1 MPNAT
6 PKKKPQYGG
15 RWKTVRLEVLA
26 RDKHKCQIAG
36 SKCTTIADQVDHIIP
51 VAFGGAWWD
60 HDNLRASCQN
70 CNLGRI
76 AKRKTQNSRAW

>member
-1 MPNAT
+1 MNI

-15 RWKTVRLEVLA
+15 KWKTVRLEVLA

-36 SKCTTIADQVDHIIP
+36 AKCTIIADQVDHIIP
-51 VAFGGAWWD
+51 VAYGGAWWD
-60 HDNLRASCQN
+60 TDNLRASCRN

-76 AKRKTQNSRAW
+76 AKRKTQASRSW

>member
-1 MPNAT
+1 MPNAI

-15 RWKTVRLEVLA
+15 KWKTVRLEVLA

-36 SKCTTIADQVDHIIP
+36 SKCTTIADQVDHITP
-51 VAFGGAWWD
+51 VAYGGAWWD
-60 HDNLRASCQN
+60 LDNLRASCRN

-76 AKRKTQNSRAW
+76 AKRKTQASRSW

>member
-1 MPNAT
+1 MPNSI

-15 RWKTVRLEVLA
+15 KWKTVRLEVLA
-26 RDKHKCQIAG
+26 RDKHNCQIAG

-51 VAFGGAWWD
+51 VAYGGAWWD
-60 HDNLRASCQN
+60 TDNLRASCKN

-76 AKRKTQNSRAW
+76 AKRKTQASRSW

>member
-1 MPNAT
+1 MPNAI

-15 RWKTVRLEVLA
+15 QWKTVRLEVLA

-36 SKCTTIADQVDHIIP
+36 TKCTTIADQVDHIIP
-51 VAFGGAWWD
+51 VAYGGAWWD
-60 HDNLRASCQN
+60 LDNLRASCRN

-76 AKRKTQNSRAW
+76 AKRKTQASRSW

>member
-1 MPNAT
+1 MNAT

-51 VAFGGAWWD
+51 VAYGGAWWD
-60 HDNLRASCQN
+60 LDNLRASCRN

-76 AKRKTQNSRAW
+76 AKRKTQASRSW

>member
-36 SKCTTIADQVDHIIP
+36 TKCTTIADQVDHIIP
-51 VAFGGAWWD
+51 VAYGGAWWD